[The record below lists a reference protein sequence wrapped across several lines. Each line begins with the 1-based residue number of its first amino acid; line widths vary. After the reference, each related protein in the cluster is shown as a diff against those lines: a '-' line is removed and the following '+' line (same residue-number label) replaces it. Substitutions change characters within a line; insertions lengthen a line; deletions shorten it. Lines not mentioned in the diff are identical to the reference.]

1 VRRRR
6 CASTEA
12 GGGRKGG
19 ARPEQAHALLS
30 CESGEVKERIKEDEN
45 RKRKIYI

>member
-1 VRRRR
+1 VGAEKEARVRSRHMH
-6 CASTEA
+6 S
-12 GGGRKGG
+12 
-19 ARPEQAHALLS
+19 LS